1 MDLSD
6 PRVVYCECL
15 VMNEYEISKPVP
27 QATQDARDLLARLY
41 REIGI
46 SAVTAA
52 LQLRDLPEPELKTP
66 VQAPAA
72 LRHDD
77 LAA

>member
-1 MDLSD
+1 MS
-6 PRVVYCECL
+6 
-15 VMNEYEISKPVP
+15 EYEISKPVP

-52 LQLRDLPEPELKTP
+52 LQLRDLPEPELKISTEVP
-66 VQAPAA
+66 NSA
-72 LRHDD
+72 RGEG

>member
-1 MDLSD
+1 MS
-6 PRVVYCECL
+6 
-15 VMNEYEISKPVP
+15 EYEIAKPVP

-52 LQLRDLPEPELKTP
+52 LQLRDLPEPELKTTP
-66 VQAPAA
+66 RDLAVPA
-72 LRHDD
+72 HNDD

>member
-1 MDLSD
+1 MSD
-6 PRVVYCECL
+6 IENANSLQQHAP
-15 VMNEYEISKPVP
+15 
-27 QATQDARDLLARLY
+27 AGTQDARALLTRLY

-52 LQLRDLPEPELKTP
+52 LQLRDLPEPEQRK
-66 VQAPAA
+66 PAVERDVPA
-72 LRHDD
+72 ILRGDH

>member
-1 MDLSD
+1 MS
-6 PRVVYCECL
+6 
-15 VMNEYEISKPVP
+15 EYEIAKPMP
-27 QATQDARDLLARLY
+27 QATQDARELLARLY

-52 LQLRDLPEPELKTP
+52 LQLRDVPEPELKASAERHPTATP
-66 VQAPAA
+66 QSEN
-72 LRHDD
+72 

>member
-1 MDLSD
+1 MS
-6 PRVVYCECL
+6 
-15 VMNEYEISKPVP
+15 EYEIAKPVP

-52 LQLRDLPEPELKTP
+52 LQLRDLPEPELKTTTRDLA
-66 VQAPAA
+66 VPA
-72 LRHDD
+72 HNDD

>member
-1 MDLSD
+1 MTE
-6 PRVVYCECL
+6 V
-15 VMNEYEISKPVP
+15 EISKPVP
-27 QATQDARDLLARLY
+27 QATQDARELLARLY

-52 LQLRDLPEPELKTP
+52 LQLRDAPEPELKAST
-66 VQAPAA
+66 QAPAPM
-72 LRHDD
+72 RNED